1 MADDQQ
7 QPDQVTA
14 LAHQL
19 FNDPKTRP
27 LIEQGIATLYPD
39 RAAAAVPA
47 YQMRQEVQAEIKA
60 LRDENEKIKTERATE
75 KLAETNAA
83 QALAW
88 RRGAV
93 AAGAKVEELPKIE
106 ELANKKL
113 IGHPEVA
120 VREFRHEQQLAD
132 PSPARFGA
140 MLPGPKAGEFFKD
153 LTPGNE
159 DRWARERAARDIAA
173 IRAGRPLDPSPLG

>member
-1 MADDQQ
+1 MAADDQQ
-7 QPDQVTA
+7 VDQVTQ

-27 LIEQGIATLYPD
+27 KIEEAIATLYPD
-39 RAAAAVPA
+39 RAAQAVPA

-60 LRDENEKIKTERATE
+60 LRDENEKIKTERAAE
-75 KLAETNAA
+75 KQAEVSAA

-93 AAGAKVEELPKIE
+93 AAGAKVEDLPNIE
-106 ELANKKL
+106 KLANEKL

-120 VREFRHEQQLAD
+120 VREYKHQQQLAD
-132 PSPARFGA
+132 PSPATFGA
-140 MLPGPKAGEFFKD
+140 MMPGPAAGDFFKG

-173 IRAGRPLDPSPLG
+173 IRRGAPLDPSPLG